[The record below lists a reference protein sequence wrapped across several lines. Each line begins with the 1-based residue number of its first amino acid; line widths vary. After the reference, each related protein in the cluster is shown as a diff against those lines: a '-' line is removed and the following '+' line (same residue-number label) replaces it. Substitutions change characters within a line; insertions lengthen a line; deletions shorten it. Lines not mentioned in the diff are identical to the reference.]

1 MFRVVLID
9 DEALVLKGMSM
20 VLEKDENIQL
30 VGTAST
36 GPEGLDLIYKEKP
49 DIVFTDI
56 RMPGMTGLEMI
67 EKAQERFPEIVYII
81 FSGFNE
87 FKYVQKAIGLGVL
100 DYLEKPVTVQDLK
113 TSLARAGKILE
124 YKRNYTQMK
133 AQVAQVNK
141 VVIEQLFYKLIHQP
155 PEFEEKTIK
164 ELIETDE
171 AFSYITEAAILCV
184 GKVMHEDNREDAY
197 RQIIN
202 ELTFTLTEGHSIRF
216 FTLSVDENI
225 YFVYLNE
232 ECLSFEFYE
241 KLTGA
246 KEKLEE
252 LGISFVAGISNI
264 HHSIYEIK
272 NGFMEAKNALTYAT
286 FMDEETIIR
295 NEEVEYQNQIPIG
308 IMDSH
313 YSLELNFRL
322 GNYEESRKQI
332 ETYFSYLETD
342 RLMPEVLK
350 HECMEILY
358 LLINLVQESGKKPE
372 MLSDRMLNEK
382 VKGLISANEIIEWSR
397 KYAVMLMDQA
407 EEKEKPGGK
416 DSPVKIISRYI
427 DENYDK
433 SITLDIL
440 ADLVKMNAAYVS
452 VIFKKEEGISYSHYL
467 TKVRIEHAKK
477 FLEQGMKAKD
487 VCEKV
492 GYFDYRYFNRQFK
505 KYMGMTP
512 DTYKKNCVHVQQ

>member
-1 MFRVVLID
+1 MLRVVLID

-20 VLEKDENIQL
+20 VLKKDENIQL
-30 VGTAST
+30 AGNAST

-49 DIVFTDI
+49 DIVLTDI

-67 EKAQERFPEIVYII
+67 EKAQERFPDIVYII

-113 TSLARAGKILE
+113 KSLTRAAKMVE
-124 YKRNYTQMK
+124 YKRNYMQMK
-133 AQVAQVNK
+133 ETAAQVNK
-141 VVIEQLFYKLIHQP
+141 VVIEQLFYKLLHQP
-155 PEFEEKTIK
+155 PELEETTIK
-164 ELIETDE
+164 KLLEADETFFYISE
-171 AFSYITEAAILCV
+171 AVVLCV
-184 GKVMHEDNREDAY
+184 GNVIHGENGEDVY
-197 RQIIN
+197 RYMMN
-202 ELTFTLTEGHSIRF
+202 ELTFILTEGHSIRF
-216 FTLSVDENI
+216 FTITADENI
-225 YFVYLNE
+225 YFIYLNN
-232 ECLSFEFYE
+232 ECLPFEFYE
-241 KLTGA
+241 KLSEL
-246 KEKLEE
+246 KEKMEE
-252 LGISFVAGISNI
+252 EGICFAAGLSNT

-272 NGFMEAKNALTYAT
+272 TGFMEAKNALTYAS
-286 FMDEETIIR
+286 FMDEESIIR
-295 NEEVEYQNQIPIG
+295 NQDVEYQNRLPIG

-332 ETYFSYLETD
+332 ANYFSYLEKVC
-342 RLMPEVLK
+342 LMPEVLK

-358 LLINLVQESGKKPE
+358 LLINLLQEAGKQDEIPTVQALREELK
-372 MLSDRMLNEK
+372 R
-382 VKGLISANEIIEWSR
+382 LITANEIIKWS
-397 KYAVMLMDQA
+397 KQQAVRIMDAA
-407 EEKEKPGGK
+407 EEKTTVVAK
-416 DSPVKIISRYI
+416 DSPVKIIRKYI

-452 VIFKKEEGISYSHYL
+452 VIFKREEGISYSHYL
-467 TKVRIEHAKK
+467 TEVRVEHAKK
-477 FLEQGMKAKD
+477 FLERGMKAKD

-505 KYMGMTP
+505 KYVGMTP
-512 DTYKKNCVHVQQ
+512 DTYKKSCNYIKQ

>member
-1 MFRVVLID
+1 MFRIVLID
-9 DEALVLKGMSM
+9 DETLVLKGMSI
-20 VLEKDENIQL
+20 VLKKDPNIQL

-36 GPEGLDLIYKEKP
+36 GREGLDLIYRERP
-49 DIVFTDI
+49 DIVLTDI

-67 EKAQERFPEIVYII
+67 EKAQERFPDIVYII

-113 TSLARAGKILE
+113 KSLARAEKMVE

-133 AQVAQVNK
+133 EQAAQVNK
-141 VVIEQLFYKLIHQP
+141 VVIEQLLYKLLHQP
-155 PEFEEKTIK
+155 PELEETAIK
-164 ELIETDE
+164 KLMEADET
-171 AFSYITEAAILCV
+171 FSYISEVVVLCV
-184 GKVMHEDNREDAY
+184 GKVSHGDNGEDAY
-197 RQIIN
+197 RHMMN

-216 FTLSVDENI
+216 FTITADENI
-225 YFVYLNE
+225 YFIYLND
-232 ECLSFEFYE
+232 ECLPFEFYK
-241 KLTGA
+241 KLSEL
-246 KEKLEE
+246 KERMEE
-252 LGISFVAGISNI
+252 QGICFAAGISNI
-264 HHSIYEIK
+264 HHSMYEIK
-272 NGFMEAKNALTYAT
+272 NGFMESKNALTYAS
-286 FMDEETIIR
+286 FMDEEGIIR
-295 NEEVEYQNQIPIG
+295 NQDVEYQNRIPIG

-332 ETYFSYLETD
+332 ANYFSYLEKV

-358 LLINLVQESGKKPE
+358 LLSNLLQESGKNAEIPANQMQILREELKQ
-372 MLSDRMLNEK
+372 R
-382 VKGLISANEIIEWSR
+382 VSANEIIEWSQ
-397 KYAVMLMDQA
+397 KQAVRIMDAA
-407 EEKEKPGGK
+407 EEKTTVVVKN
-416 DSPVKIISRYI
+416 SPVKIIRKYI

-440 ADLVKMNAAYVS
+440 ADLVNMNAAYVS
-452 VIFKKEEGISYSHYL
+452 VIFKREEGISYSHYL
-467 TKVRIEHAKK
+467 TKVRVENAKK
-477 FLEQGMKAKD
+477 FLEKGMKAKD

-505 KYMGMTP
+505 KYVGMTP
-512 DTYKKNCVHVQQ
+512 DTYKKSCNHI